1 MARLRIPLNNF
12 AFGEINPSLTSRTDT
27 PVYVSAAEAVQNF
40 FIRSEGG
47 VISRP
52 GTKRIYNFTQTF
64 DSSVQQQIR
73 LEPFIF
79 SDDEK
84 YIIAFSDAKIECFYI
99 NPTTGAVTLAATVT
113 QDVDSAAIPI
123 TNTNLQRFTFTQK
136 GDFMFLADKS
146 FLCRMLVR
154 TGLTSFEVRT
164 YSFET
169 DVGGDVTHQ
178 PFYNFHSPGTRIT
191 SSSASAGTGR
201 TLETTDIDGND
212 AAYFV
217 SDHVGVRLRIG
228 DAEATITAFTDDH
241 TVTATLH
248 DDIKIQL
255 DVDALRTKKSS
266 DKVEVTHALHGLKAS
281 NSVTIAEAGGLG
293 GISANNINGS
303 RTINRIIDENRY
315 EITAGATASE
325 DGLGG
330 GSPTV
335 QTTNTTEWFEQSY
348 SSYRGFPAAIT
359 FHEDR
364 LWFGGTPSQ
373 PDGLWGSRTGR
384 YFNFDLGDASDDK
397 ALDLDAATGVTNQI
411 RHLVS
416 NRDLQVFASQS
427 EFYLPS
433 FNDRPLTPANAKIS
447 SQTPFGTGFVRP
459 QSVDGSTLFVQATGT
474 AVREYVFS
482 EAENAYTA
490 GMISLLS
497 SHLIKNPVQLA
508 VVKGS
513 LARPGAYGFFLM
525 DDGTIGVFHSMRQ
538 EKKAGWM
545 RWTTTGKFHSIVAVD
560 EDLFVCCSRD
570 DGSGTTKFF
579 LEQFDKDMKMDFCDD
594 FTGTDGVFDVSGHFA
609 NGASV
614 DVVDGTEYLGD
625 FTVASGNATVTDV
638 KASTSAQI
646 GYKFTPELRTLP
658 IDASVPGGPL
668 TGQPRKI
675 TRVILDLEETLSV
688 SVNGTDLILRTVQ
701 QDQSE
706 AIAAVTG
713 KREFR
718 VLGYSKDPRITV
730 TQSAPLALQINGLVA
745 EVAF

>member
-1 MARLRIPLNNF
+1 MARLRIPLNTF

-27 PVYVSAAEAVQNF
+27 PVYVSAAESVQNF

-84 YIIAFSDAKIECFYI
+84 YIIAFSNGKIECFFI
-99 NPTTGAVTLAATVT
+99 HPTTGAVTLAQTLTA
-113 QDVDSAAIPI
+113 DIASAAIPI
-123 TNTNLQRFTFTQK
+123 TNSNLQRFTFTQK
-136 GDFMFLADKS
+136 GDFMFLADRS

-154 TGLTSFEVRT
+154 TGLTSFELRT
-164 YSFET
+164 FSFET
-169 DVGGDVTHQ
+169 DIGGTVTHQ
-178 PFYNFHSPGTRIT
+178 PFYNFQSPGTRIT
-191 SSSASAGTGR
+191 SGNASAGTR
-201 TLETTDIDGND
+201 TLTTTDIDGND
-212 AAYFV
+212 APYFV
-217 SDHVGVRLRIG
+217 SAHVGVRLRIG
-228 DAEATITAFTDDH
+228 DAEATITAVTDDH

-255 DVDALRTKKSS
+255 DFDAFRAKKGSN
-266 DKVEVTHALHGLKAS
+266 KMEITHALHGLKAG
-281 NSVTIAEAGGLG
+281 NTIVIAEAGGVG
-293 GISANNINGS
+293 GISPGDINGT
-303 RTINRIIDENRY
+303 RTINRIIDENVY
-315 EITAGATASE
+315 EVTVADVAAE

-330 GSPTV
+330 GSPTI

-384 YFNFDLGDASDDK
+384 YFNFDLGDAGDDFS
-397 ALDLDAATGVTNQI
+397 LDLDAATGVTNQI

-427 EFYLPS
+427 EFFIPS
-433 FNDRPLTPANAKIS
+433 FTDRPVTPANAKIS
-447 SQTPFGTGFVRP
+447 AQTPFGTGFVRP

-474 AVREYVFS
+474 AVREYVFNDR
-482 EAENAYTA
+482 ENAYTA

-545 RWTTTGKFHSIVAVD
+545 RWTTAGKFHSIVAVD

-570 DGSGTTKFF
+570 DGDGVTRFF
-579 LEQFDKDMKMDFCDD
+579 LEQFDKDMKMDFCND
-594 FTGTDGVFDVSGHFA
+594 FTGTNGVFSVSGHFR

-614 DVVDGTEYLGD
+614 DVVDGAEYLGN
-625 FTVASGNATVTDV
+625 FTIASSNADVSSV

-646 GYKFTPELRTLP
+646 GYKFTPELKTLP

-675 TRVILDLEETLSV
+675 TRVILDLEDTLSV

-701 QDQSE
+701 QDQSQ
-706 AIAAVTG
+706 AISAVTG

-718 VLGYSKDPRITV
+718 VLGYDKDPRVTV
-730 TQSAPLALQINGLVA
+730 TQSAPLALQINGLIA

>member
-27 PVYVSAAEAVQNF
+27 PVYVSAAESVQNF

-47 VISRP
+47 VVTRP

-64 DSSVQQQIR
+64 DSSLQQQIR

-84 YIIAFSDAKIECFYI
+84 YIIAFSSGKIECFRI
-99 NPTTGAVTLAATVT
+99 HPTTGAVTLAQTLT
-113 QDVDSAAIPI
+113 TDVASAAIPI

-164 YSFET
+164 YSFAT
-169 DVGGDVTHQ
+169 DVTGDITHQ
-178 PFYNFHSPGTRIT
+178 PYYNFQTAGTRIT
-191 SSSASAGTGR
+191 SNNATAGTGR
-201 TLETTDIDGND
+201 TLTTSDTSGAD

-228 DAEATITAFTDDH
+228 DAEATITGFTDDH

-248 DDIKIQL
+248 DDIEVQL
-255 DVDALRTKKSS
+255 DVDALRTKDGS

-281 NSVTIAEAGGLG
+281 NTVVVSDAGGLG
-293 GISANNINGS
+293 GITAANINGT
-303 RTINRIIDENRY
+303 RTINRIIDENVY
-315 EITAGATASE
+315 EITAGAAATSGA
-325 DGLGG
+325 LGG
-330 GSPTV
+330 GSPRI

-373 PDGLWGSRTGR
+373 PDGIWGSKTGQ
-384 YFNFDLGDASDDK
+384 YFNFDLGDADDDDS
-397 ALDLDAATGVTNQI
+397 LDLDASTGVNNQI

-427 EFYLPS
+427 EFFLPS
-433 FNDRPLTPANAKIS
+433 FTDRPVTPSNAKIS
-447 SQTPFGTGFVRP
+447 AQTPFGTGFVRP
-459 QSVDGSTLFVQATGT
+459 QSLDGSTLFVQATGT

-482 EAENAYTA
+482 DRENAYTA
-490 GMISLLS
+490 GMVSLLS
-497 SHLIKNPVQLA
+497 SHLIKEPVQLA

-525 DDGTIGVFHSMRQ
+525 NDGTLGVYHSMRQ

-545 RWTTTGKFHSIVAVD
+545 RWTTTGKFHSIVAID

-570 DGSGTTKFF
+570 DGSGTTKLF

-594 FTGTDGVFDVSGHFA
+594 FTGSSGVFSVSSHFA
-609 NGASV
+609 NGATV
-614 DVVDGTEYLGD
+614 DVVDGTEYLGN
-625 FTVASGNATVTDV
+625 FTVAGGNATVTSV

-646 GYKFTPELRTLP
+646 GYKFTPELKTLP
-658 IDASVPGGPL
+658 IDAAVAGGPL

-675 TRVILDLEETLSV
+675 TRVILDLEDTLSV

-701 QDQSE
+701 QDQSQ
-706 AIAAVTG
+706 AVAAVSG

-718 VLGYSKDPRITV
+718 VLGYSKDPRVTV

>member
-27 PVYVSAAEAVQNF
+27 PVYVSAAESVQNF

-84 YIIAFSDAKIECFYI
+84 YIIAFSNGKIECFFI
-99 NPTTGAVTLAATVT
+99 HPTTGAVTLAQTLTA
-113 QDVDSAAIPI
+113 DIASAAIPI
-123 TNTNLQRFTFTQK
+123 TNSNLQRFTFTQK

-169 DVGGDVTHQ
+169 DVGGNVTHQ
-178 PFYNFHSPGTRIT
+178 PFYNFQSPGTRIT
-191 SSSASAGTGR
+191 SGNASAGTR
-201 TLETTDIDGND
+201 TLTTTDIDGND
-212 AAYFV
+212 ASYFV
-217 SDHVGVRLRIG
+217 SAHVGVRLRIG
-228 DAEATITAFTDDH
+228 DAEATITAVTDDH

-248 DDIKIQL
+248 DDIEVQL
-255 DVDALRTKKSS
+255 DVDALRTKNGSNKI
-266 DKVEVTHALHGLKAS
+266 EVTHALHGLKAS
-281 NSVTIAEAGGLG
+281 NSVTISDAGGVG
-293 GISANNINGS
+293 GITAANINGS
-303 RTINRIIDENRY
+303 RTINRIIDENVY
-315 EITAGATASE
+315 EITAGASASSGE
-325 DGLGG
+325 IGG
-330 GSPTV
+330 GSPRV
-335 QTTNTTEWFEQSY
+335 KTTNTTEWFEQSY

-384 YFNFDLGDASDDK
+384 YFNFDLGDAGDDFS
-397 ALDLDAATGVTNQI
+397 LDLDAATGVTNQI

-427 EFYLPS
+427 EFFIPS
-433 FNDRPLTPANAKIS
+433 FNDRPVTPANAKIS
-447 SQTPFGTGFVRP
+447 AQTPFGTGFVRP

-474 AVREYVFS
+474 AVREYVF
-482 EAENAYTA
+482 ADRENAYTA

-525 DDGTIGVFHSMRQ
+525 DDGTIGVYHSMRQ

-545 RWTTTGKFHSIVAVD
+545 RWTTAGKFHSIVAVD

-570 DGSGTTKFF
+570 DGDGVTRFF
-579 LEQFDKDMKMDFCDD
+579 LEQFDKDMKMDFCND
-594 FTGTDGVFDVSGHFA
+594 FTGTNGVFSVSGHFR

-614 DVVDGTEYLGD
+614 DVVDGAEYLGN
-625 FTVASGNATVTDV
+625 FTIASSNADVSSV

-646 GYKFTPELRTLP
+646 GYKFTPELKTLP

-675 TRVILDLEETLSV
+675 TRVILDLEDTLSV

-701 QDQSE
+701 QDQSQ
-706 AIAAVTG
+706 AINAVTG

-718 VLGYSKDPRITV
+718 VLGYDKDPRVTV
-730 TQSAPLALQINGLVA
+730 TQSAPLALQINGLIA

>member
-27 PVYVSAAEAVQNF
+27 PVYVSAAESVQNF

-64 DSSVQQQIR
+64 DSTLQQQIR

-84 YIIAFSDAKIECFYI
+84 YIIAFSDAKIECFFI

-154 TGLTSFEVRT
+154 TGLTSFELRT
-164 YSFET
+164 FSFET
-169 DVGGDVTHQ
+169 DVGGNVTHQ
-178 PFYNFHSPGTRIT
+178 PFYNFQSPGTRIT
-191 SSSASAGTGR
+191 SGNANAGTR
-201 TLETTDIDGND
+201 TLTTTDIDGND
-212 AAYFV
+212 APYFV
-217 SDHVGVRLRIG
+217 SAHVGVRLRIG
-228 DAEATITAFTDDH
+228 DAEATITAVTDDH

-248 DDIKIQL
+248 DDIEVQL
-255 DVDALRTKKSS
+255 DVDALRTKNDS
-266 DKVEVTHALHGLKAS
+266 DKIEVTHALHGLKAS
-281 NSVTIAEAGGLG
+281 NTIVVSDAGGLG
-293 GISANNINGS
+293 GIAASNINGT
-303 RTINRIIDENRY
+303 RTINRIIDENVY
-315 EITAGATASE
+315 EITAGATASS
-325 DGLGG
+325 GALGG
-330 GSPTV
+330 GSPRIK
-335 QTTNTTEWFEQSY
+335 TTNTTEWFEQSY

-373 PDGLWGSRTGR
+373 PDGIWGSKTGR
-384 YFNFDLGDASDDK
+384 YFNFDLGKADDDDS
-397 ALDLDAATGVTNQI
+397 LDLDAATGVNNQI

-427 EFYLPS
+427 EFFLPS
-433 FNDRPLTPANAKIS
+433 FTDRPVTPSNAKIS
-447 SQTPFGTGFVRP
+447 AQTPFGTGFVRP

-474 AVREYVFS
+474 AVREYVFA
-482 EAENAYTA
+482 ERENAYTA
-490 GMISLLS
+490 GMVSLLS
-497 SHLIKNPVQLA
+497 SHLIKEPVQLA

-525 DDGTIGVFHSMRQ
+525 NDGTIGVYHSMRQ

-545 RWTTTGKFHSIVAVD
+545 RWTTTGKFHSIVAID

-570 DGSGTTKFF
+570 DGSGTTKLF
-579 LEQFDKDMKMDFCDD
+579 LEKFDKDMKMDFCDD
-594 FTGTDGVFDVSGHFA
+594 FTGTNGVFSVSSHFS

-614 DVVDGTEYLGD
+614 DVVDGTEYLGA
-625 FTVASGNATVTDV
+625 FTVASGNATVTTV

-646 GYKFTPELRTLP
+646 GYKFTPELKTLP
-658 IDASVPGGPL
+658 IDASVAGGPL

-675 TRVILDLEETLSV
+675 TRVILDLEDTLSV

-701 QDQSE
+701 QDQSQ
-706 AIAAVTG
+706 AIAAVSG

-718 VLGYSKDPRITV
+718 VLGYSKDPRVTV